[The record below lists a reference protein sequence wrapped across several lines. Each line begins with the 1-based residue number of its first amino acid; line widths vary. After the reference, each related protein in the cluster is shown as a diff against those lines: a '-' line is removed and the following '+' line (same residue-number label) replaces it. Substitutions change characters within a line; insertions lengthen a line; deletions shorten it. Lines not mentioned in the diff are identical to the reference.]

1 MCATKSVYYY
11 KKNVCYLHQDVQVK
25 EIIRSMKN
33 FAIKAMCA
41 CGEEVTEKNYY

>member
-1 MCATKSVYYY
+1 MCGTSSVYYCMQIVS
-11 KKNVCYLHQDVQVK
+11 NLPFGVQVK